1 MNERIE
7 LQRRR
12 IAAARGESPAD
23 LVLRCGSV
31 VNVFSGEIAVRDLA
45 VKDGVIVGLGEG
57 YQGAEERDVSGR
69 FLLPGFIEG
78 HLHIESSMMMPR
90 SLGAA
95 LVVHGTT
102 ALIADP
108 HEIANVMG
116 MDGVRLMLEDSRDIP
131 FDFFFMAPS
140 CVPATHMET
149 SGAELHAGDLAPLLY
164 EPRILGLAEMMNF
177 PGVLEGDEEVLRK
190 IDLFR
195 NRVVD
200 GHSPGLTG
208 RDLQAYLTAGIGS
221 DHESFALAEGREKVE
236 AGMMLMIREGT
247 SARNLAAL
255 LPLVNRANWN
265 RFCLVHDDLHAEDLA
280 ERGHLDHLLRRA
292 VQLGLDAV
300 TAVRLA
306 TINPAH
312 YFGLRRRGAL
322 APGYR
327 ADIAVAKEL
336 ESFEIQAVY
345 KDGILVA
352 EEGRLTGIQ
361 PWGVAGQAAIHPPS
375 PEPLRIAPFTPDRLG
390 MPHPGGEARVIG
402 LVPGELITRALT
414 LPVPAVQAR
423 VQTDVANDILKLCV
437 VERHKGS
444 GRIGL
449 GLVQGFGLERGALAS
464 SVAHDSHNVIAVGV
478 DDASIH
484 QAVMRVRDMGGGLV
498 VAAEGRILAEVSL
511 EVAGLMTRA
520 PFEELVQK
528 IRAAKDR
535 ASELGATGPEPFMAL
550 SFLALPV
557 IPELKLTDQ
566 GLVDVNRFAVVPVF
580 PVQGQGGGASTSSG
594 QAHER

>member
-12 IAAARGESPAD
+12 IAAARGDIPAD
-23 LVLRCGSV
+23 LVLRGGSV
-31 VNVFSGEIAVRDLA
+31 VNVFSGGVDVRDLA

-57 YQGAEERDVSGR
+57 LRGVEERDVSGD

-78 HLHIESSMMMPR
+78 HLHVESSMMMPR
-90 SLGAA
+90 SLAAA
-95 LVVHGTT
+95 LIPNGTT
-102 ALIADP
+102 ALVSDP
-108 HEIANVMG
+108 HEIANVLG
-116 MDGVRLMLEDSRDIP
+116 MDGIRLMLEDSSCGIP

-149 SGAELHAGDLAPLLY
+149 SGAALHPGDLAPLLY
-164 EPRILGLAEMMNF
+164 EPRVLGLAEMMNF
-177 PGVLEGDEEVLRK
+177 PGVLAGDEEVLQK

-247 SARNLAAL
+247 SARNLGAL
-255 LPLVNRANWN
+255 LPLVNQTNWN
-265 RFCLVHDDLHAEDLA
+265 RFCLVHDDLHAEELA
-280 ERGHLDHLLRRA
+280 ERGHLDYLLRKA
-292 VQLGLDAV
+292 VGLGLDPV
-300 TAVRLA
+300 TAVRLV
-306 TINPAH
+306 TINPAQ
-312 YFGLRRRGAL
+312 YFGLRSRGAL

-327 ADIAVAKEL
+327 ADIVVADDL
-336 ESFEIQAVY
+336 ERFEIKAVF
-345 KDGILVA
+345 KDGSLVA
-352 EEGRLTGIQ
+352 EGGRLTAHWPASG
-361 PWGVAGQAAIHPPS
+361 PPGRPERPS
-375 PEPLRIAPFTPDRLG
+375 PLRMAPFTPDRLAIA
-390 MPHPGGEARVIG
+390 HAGGDARVIE
-402 LVPGELITRALT
+402 LVPGELITRAL
-414 LPVPAVQAR
+414 LSPVPAAQGR
-423 VQTDVANDILKLCV
+423 VQTDVANDTLKLCV
-437 VERHKGS
+437 FERHRES

-449 GLVQGFGLERGALAS
+449 GLVRGFGLKQGALAS

-484 QAVMRVRDMGGGLV
+484 CAVTRLREIGGGL
-498 VAAEGRILAEVSL
+498 AAAVGDRVLAELPL

-520 PFEELVQK
+520 PFEGLVQK
-528 IRAAKDR
+528 IRAVKEA
-535 ASELGATGPEPFMAL
+535 ASELGAAVSEPFMAL

-557 IPELKLTDQ
+557 IPELKLTDR
-566 GLVDVNRFAVVPVF
+566 GLVDVNRFAIVPIF
-580 PVQGQGGGASTSSG
+580 PAQEQEKAADTPASGAD
-594 QAHER
+594 ER